1 MEKAGQQDREAGKPI
16 AIHSLACKTYKY
28 SSAFLIMM
36 HKTLSADLHTHAIE
50 KDTKAS
56 EYWKRVLEI
65 GLNAVAITEH
75 AEHNPKEAYERIAAE
90 KPEGVLLIP
99 GIELKTNIG
108 HVIAYCE
115 SARIYEIP
123 ELLEIDLPIERAIEI
138 ANERGLLL
146 SIAHP
151 WGFSHDSA
159 AYLIG
164 RKKLEQIVERNY
176 IGVETYDGM
185 IGSLY
190 RYVMESGWI
199 KKPLKF
205 FSFLERNRVARRVV
219 IGKLGA
225 IMRKKIDAKSS
236 ELVNRCVAPIE
247 LGEKA
252 AFITAG
258 SDAHSADR
266 IGCGMMWIKVAD
278 EALTNEGMLEALR
291 KKGNVIWAGPLMK
304 ELKSNIYEFA
314 VEPLHRKEIL
324 QGLKYATKSVV
335 EKHKIKEKIAKRIGR
350 RALKEKAGKIKRK
363 LLRRN

>member
-1 MEKAGQQDREAGKPI
+1 
-16 AIHSLACKTYKY
+16 
-28 SSAFLIMM
+28 M
-36 HKTLSADLHTHAIE
+36 HKTISADLHTHAIE

-65 GLNAVAITEH
+65 GLDAVAITEH

-108 HVIAYCE
+108 HVIAYCKDE
-115 SARIYEIP
+115 SIYGIP
-123 ELLEIDLPIERAIEI
+123 ELLQIDLPIERAIEI
-138 ANERGLLL
+138 AKENNLLL

-151 WGFSHDSA
+151 WGFSQDSA

-164 RKKLEQIVERNY
+164 RKSLERIVERNY

-190 RYVMESGWI
+190 RYVLDSGWI
-199 KKPLKF
+199 KRPLKF
-205 FSFLERNRVARRVV
+205 FGFLERNRVARRIA
-219 IGKLGA
+219 IGKIGA
-225 IMRKKIDAKSS
+225 KMRKKIDAKSS

-258 SDAHSADR
+258 SDAHSAER
-266 IGCGMMWIKVAD
+266 IGCGMLRMRVD
-278 EALTNEGMLEALR
+278 ETKEITNEFLLRALQDKR
-291 KKGNVIWAGPLMK
+291 NVIWAGPLMK
-304 ELKSNIYEFA
+304 ELKSNIYEPA

-335 EKHKIKEKIAKRIGR
+335 GRRKIKEKIAERIGK
-350 RALKEKAGKIKRK
+350 RAIGEKAGKIKRR
-363 LLRRN
+363 LLRRAET

>member
-1 MEKAGQQDREAGKPI
+1 
-16 AIHSLACKTYKY
+16 
-28 SSAFLIMM
+28 MM
-36 HKTLSADLHTHAIE
+36 QKTLSADLHTHAIE

-56 EYWKRVLEI
+56 AYWKRVLEI
-65 GLNAVAITEH
+65 GLDAVAITEH
-75 AEHNPKEAYERIAAE
+75 AEHNPKEAYGRIAAE

-99 GIELKTNIG
+99 GIELKTSIG

-115 SARIYEIP
+115 SARIYEIA

-138 ANERGLLL
+138 ARENGLLL

-190 RYVMESGWI
+190 RYVMDSGWI
-199 KKPLKF
+199 KRPLKF
-205 FSFLERNRVARRVV
+205 FSFLERNRVARRIA

-225 IMRKKIDAKSS
+225 AMRKKIDAKSS

-252 AFITAG
+252 RFITAG
-258 SDAHSADR
+258 SDAQSAER
-266 IGCGMMWIKVAD
+266 IGCGVIRIRAD
-278 EALTNEGMLEALR
+278 GIGEITNGSFLKLLQD
-291 KKGNVIWAGPLMK
+291 KGNVVWAGPLMK
-304 ELKSNIYEFA
+304 ELKDNIYEPA

-335 EKHKIKEKIAKRIGR
+335 GRRRIKEKLSGRIGKRAIREKAGKIRAGIATRVGR
-350 RALKEKAGKIKRK
+350 RALKEKAGRIKGR
-363 LLRRN
+363 LLRRKEA

>member
-1 MEKAGQQDREAGKPI
+1 MP
-16 AIHSLACKTYKY
+16 
-28 SSAFLIMM
+28 
-36 HKTLSADLHTHAIE
+36 KTLNADLHTHAIE

-56 EYWKRVLEI
+56 AYWKRVLEI
-65 GLNAVAITEH
+65 GLDAVAITEH

-99 GIELKTNIG
+99 GIELKTSIG
-108 HVIAYCE
+108 HVIAYGKDE
-115 SARIYEIP
+115 GIYEIP
-123 ELLEIDLPIERAIEI
+123 ELLEIGLPIERAIEI
-138 ANERGLLL
+138 AKENGLLL

-205 FSFLERNRVARRVV
+205 FSFLERNRVARRIA
-219 IGKLGA
+219 IGKIGA
-225 IMRKKIDAKSS
+225 KMRKKIDAKSS

-258 SDAHSADR
+258 SDAHSAER
-266 IGCGMMWIKVAD
+266 IGCGMIRLRVN
-278 EALTNEGMLEALR
+278 ETGEITNEFLLSALQDKR
-291 KKGNVIWAGPLMK
+291 NVIWAGPLMK
-304 ELKSNIYEFA
+304 ELKENIYEPA

-324 QGLKYATKSVV
+324 QGLKYATKSIVGRR
-335 EKHKIKEKIAKRIGR
+335 KIKERIAKRIGK
-350 RALKEKAGKIKRK
+350 RALKERAGKIKRR
-363 LLRRN
+363 LLRRAES